1 MTKSPPIFFEKKK
14 YLFFFVKNYLCTAI
28 YSLLSIKNINFA
40 AGKNPL
46 WLQTRS
52 KDWRKTVK
60 WLKGDGGVRKKI
72 LSFTD
77 KSIYIKV
84 KG

>member
-52 KDWRKTVK
+52 EDWRKTVK
-60 WLKGDGGVRKKI
+60 WLKGDGGVRKKNTI
-72 LSFTD
+72 
-77 KSIYIKV
+77 IY
-84 KG
+84 G

>member
-40 AGKNPL
+40 AGKIH
-46 WLQTRS
+46 S
-52 KDWRKTVK
+52 GCKTAQK
-60 WLKGDGGVRKKI
+60 TGGR
-72 LSFTD
+72 LSN
-77 KSIYIKV
+77 
-84 KG
+84 G